1 MSTDIALLLNIWQ
14 YAETS
19 ILRIIAGWGREAGDW
34 EDKLAICYHVWLQ
47 AEIVDRIRRRVEQF
61 PGRNPA
67 DMPVDG
73 VFETVCNTAFLAPT
87 WTDAMAGVQEL
98 LNPALIQTYYDYLAA
113 SHPVHDKPTH
123 DILREILHL
132 KSLQTAWYESF
143 RRCTGHRIEAAY
155 ARRVREQLSR
165 VNNFATIIEARQQY
179 ARACGKHTDFRMP
192 IVPGRVKDWDAAP
205 NVMPLIELDWNTS
218 VETRRLYF
226 MIGYFWEMGV
236 AEDQLRWIFYAD
248 FMPWEFIHAEC
259 RHMWDESRHGNSGL
273 TRLRDFGLDIKDIG
287 YSSYN
292 KHGEG
297 RLEPM
302 TPHDVYN
309 AFYSVT
315 QIAETGYFKTKGY
328 CFEDFAAGGDQAS
341 AEMMQFDIIDET
353 AHTEYGRQWLNVM
366 MERAGIEE
374 DYRKRGLSDRELVQ
388 QGADARVAAYR
399 ECVAGTRP
407 DTDTACQNVLNPQAQ
422 AHYQWLLETL
432 RRQCPLS
439 NAATAP
445 WRPNLP
451 M

>member
-1 MSTDIALLLNIWQ
+1 
-14 YAETS
+14 
-19 ILRIIAGWGREAGDW
+19 
-34 EDKLAICYHVWLQ
+34 
-47 AEIVDRIRRRVEQF
+47 
-61 PGRNPA
+61 
-67 DMPVDG
+67 
-73 VFETVCNTAFLAPT
+73 
-87 WTDAMAGVQEL
+87 
-98 LNPALIQTYYDYLAA
+98 
-113 SHPVHDKPTH
+113 
-123 DILREILHL
+123 
-132 KSLQTAWYESF
+132 
-143 RRCTGHRIEAAY
+143 
-155 ARRVREQLSR
+155 
-165 VNNFATIIEARQQY
+165 
-179 ARACGKHTDFRMP
+179 
-192 IVPGRVKDWDAAP
+192 
-205 NVMPLIELDWNTS
+205 
-218 VETRRLYF
+218 
-226 MIGYFWEMGV
+226 
-236 AEDQLRWIFYAD
+236 
-248 FMPWEFIHAEC
+248 
-259 RHMWDESRHGNSGL
+259 MWDESRHGNSGL

-302 TPHDVYN
+302 TPRDVYN
-309 AFYSVT
+309 AFYAVT

-374 DYRKRGLSDRELVQ
+374 DYRKRGLRDRELAQ

-407 DTDTACQNVLNPQAQ
+407 PADAACQNVLNPQAQ
-422 AHYQWLLETL
+422 AHYQRLLETL
-432 RRQCPLS
+432 RRQCPLA